1 MSDNNNLKMGGI
13 YNAGYGLIP
22 KTPMR
27 DKRISAEAKA
37 IYSYLCAFAGQT
49 NRAYPH
55 LEMILDEV
63 GLSEKR
69 FYKHRKQLIDFG
81 YISIEKHRD
90 KNNSFT
96 NNVYVITKENP
107 HSQNDRV
114 GNGEQSHGVPGIEYK
129 NPHGQN
135 DRTEKSEL
143 HSQNDRVGKTAE
155 TPDKSTFH
163 EKEPHGRNDGA
174 ISNSTISNSSSS
186 EEALRNIINY
196 YEKYYQAISAGTYNS
211 IQKRLSEGFTEEAII
226 RAYEIGIENENKEP
240 RYING
245 IFKKWKE
252 KNVKTLEEIKSSE
265 NRWRSKN
272 NNDPTRKLRELTEE
286 DVMGGK

>member
-1 MSDNNNLKMGGI
+1 MSENNNLKMGGI

-55 LEMILDEV
+55 LEMILDEI

-107 HSQNDRV
+107 HSQNDCM
-114 GNGEQSHGVPGIEYK
+114 GNGEQSHGAPGIEYK
-129 NPHGQN
+129 NPH
-135 DRTEKSEL
+135 
-143 HSQNDRVGKTAE
+143 SQNDRVGKNAE
-155 TPDKSTFH
+155 TISKLTFY

-174 ISNSTISNSSSS
+174 ISNSTINNSSSN
-186 EEALRNIINY
+186 ERALKNIIDY
-196 YEKYYQAISAGTYNS
+196 YEKHYHHIGSGTYSS

-226 RAYEIGIENENKEP
+226 RAYEIGVENENKEP

-265 NRWRSKN
+265 NKWRSKN

-286 DVMGGK
+286 DVMGGM